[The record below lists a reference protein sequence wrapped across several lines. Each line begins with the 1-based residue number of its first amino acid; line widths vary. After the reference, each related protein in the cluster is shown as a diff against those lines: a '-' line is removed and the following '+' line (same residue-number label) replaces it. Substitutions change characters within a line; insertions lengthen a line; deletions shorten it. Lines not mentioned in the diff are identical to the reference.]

1 MRTLIILTLLPLVV
15 IGLQLALNLH
25 ESLGFAGYSLY
36 KICFLV
42 PPLIYCRLK
51 GISIR
56 HDILKFSNW
65 RRGRI
70 RAFVMGAVAIA
81 IFWGLY
87 LLLGDRLLDKALIVS
102 KLGEQF
108 SVTAGTVLL
117 IAPFT
122 ILVNSL
128 LEEFFYRGF
137 AFGLLFREHRIPAF
151 LVPAAVFTFHHVL
164 FIHQWLAPLPL
175 IIATGGLFIL
185 ALLLEMMYENADSIV
200 APWIVHLC
208 GDIAMMSIAV
218 TILRA

>member
-1 MRTLIILTLLPLVV
+1 MRTLVILILLPLAV
-15 IGLQLALNLH
+15 IVLQLALNLH
-25 ESLGFAGYSLY
+25 ESLGFLGYSLY
-36 KICFLV
+36 KIFFIV
-42 PPLIYCRLK
+42 PPLIYCRYR

-56 HDILKFSNW
+56 RDILKFHNW
-65 RRGRI
+65 RRGLPQ
-70 RAFVMGAVAIA
+70 ALALGALSIV

-87 LLLGDRLLDKALIVS
+87 LLLGDRLLDRALIVD

-137 AFGLLFREHRIPAF
+137 AFGLFFREHRIPAF
-151 LVPAAVFTFHHVL
+151 LLPATVFTFHHIL

-175 IIATGGLFIL
+175 VIASGGLFIF
-185 ALLLEMMYENADSIV
+185 ALLLEMIYEDADSIV
-200 APWIVHLC
+200 APWLVHLC

-218 TILRA
+218 TLLRA